1 MKMLKIPGKKKPVR
15 AAEWKDVE
23 KAVRCIIKE
32 ERRFLSAMA
41 NL

>member
-15 AAEWKDVE
+15 TAEWKDVE
-23 KAVRCIIKE
+23 KTVKRIIKE

>member
-1 MKMLKIPGKKKPVR
+1 MKMLKIPGKRKPVR

-23 KAVRCIIKE
+23 KIVKRIIKE

>member
-15 AAEWKDVE
+15 AAEWKDIESIVLRM
-23 KAVRCIIKE
+23 VSD
-32 ERRFLSAMA
+32 ERRFLARMA

>member
-1 MKMLKIPGKKKPVR
+1 MKEIKVTNKKKPVKV
-15 AAEWKDVE
+15 AEWKDV
-23 KAVRCIIKE
+23 KHIVKRIIRE